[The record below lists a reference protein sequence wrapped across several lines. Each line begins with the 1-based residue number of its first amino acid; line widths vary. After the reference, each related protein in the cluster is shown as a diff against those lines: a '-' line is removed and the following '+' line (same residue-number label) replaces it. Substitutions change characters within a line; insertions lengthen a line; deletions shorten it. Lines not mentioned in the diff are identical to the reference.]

1 METAFFAIAS
11 THPSIFS
18 AILSRRSSLP
28 VVIAASL
35 LVARG
40 GLSQILWT
48 RYVVVGSCFMYFFV
62 ASRTEE
68 SFCIIGIPAGITLS
82 LSLSLFD
89 RRTRFARPSPREG
102 EKILSV
108 RVCSFF
114 DSPRSTMSMERALDD
129 DDESGKRI
137 DVSGRSIL
145 FFLVLY
151 TLVLK
156 MGDTN
161 WLWQPGSKIPPKKT
175 L

>member
-1 METAFFAIAS
+1 MPRERRRRRFIF
-11 THPSIFS
+11 IFS
-18 AILSRRSSLP
+18 PLRRRTRQYSLRYSRGVLLYPLSSLRRCSSRGVVSLKFSERGTLLLVRALCISSLP
-28 VVIAASL
+28 LAPKSRFVSSASPREL
-35 LVARG
+35 L
-40 GLSQILWT
+40 
-48 RYVVVGSCFMYFFV
+48 Y
-62 ASRTEE
+62 
-68 SFCIIGIPAGITLS
+68 S

-102 EKILSV
+102 EEILSV

-129 DDESGKRI
+129 DDESGKRN

-145 FFLVLY
+145 FFLVLC

-161 WLWQPGSKIPPKKT
+161 
-175 L
+175 

>member
-1 METAFFAIAS
+1 MVRALCI
-11 THPSIFS
+11 
-18 AILSRRSSLP
+18 SSLP
-28 VVIAASL
+28 LAPKSRFVSSASPREL
-35 LVARG
+35 
-40 GLSQILWT
+40 
-48 RYVVVGSCFMYFFV
+48 
-62 ASRTEE
+62 
-68 SFCIIGIPAGITLS
+68 LS

-161 WLWQPGSKIPPKKT
+161 
-175 L
+175 